1 MPRSNDQKKI
11 IETRALVAARKAG
24 VPIPL
29 GEAPGEEP
37 DFRFNEGILGIEIS
51 ELLKPASSN
60 FGIVPAEAES
70 YHKEIVQLAQQQYY
84 AAAAATPVKVI
95 LYFASAR
102 GKKRDK
108 REMARALVEFVK

>member
-29 GEAPGEEP
+29 GETPGEEP

-70 YHKEIVQLAQQQYY
+70 YHQEIRDGQAGHR
-84 AAAAATPVKVI
+84 K
-95 LYFASAR
+95 ASHTGGSR
-102 GKKRDK
+102 GCVASGWKRC
-108 REMARALVEFVK
+108 